1 MSLFVKD
8 ALNTFCAK
16 LVAPFFDP
24 W

>member
-16 LVAPFFDP
+16 LVALFFDP